1 MKDKNKNNENK
12 LVKSKEKFSTKFLN
26 NVKKRWLISRT
37 NTILLIAILVL
48 FVIFIN
54 IVVKKIDLAP
64 IDCTTNK
71 EYTLTQ
77 ESKSR
82 VQNVDVPVKMYF
94 IGYSEDDTTVN
105 LAKQYNKVNE
115 NITIEVID
123 SNTRTD
129 IVDKYHITNT
139 EGGIVIENGEKSKII
154 YEEDMYTYDENYNTV
169 DLTEENLTSGILKV
183 TSQNIPNIYFLT
195 GYSNYSLDKE
205 GAMSYLATYLNNE
218 ILNYKQL
225 NILTESK
232 IPEDCNTLVIPT
244 PSKDFDELTVNE
256 ITKYINNGGNIL
268 WLNASYSQSTDLKN
282 VNKILALYGVD
293 PFEIG
298 YIYENDTS
306 RKALGYASCILEDVD
321 YSNITKNLKD
331 VLLLNATKINVNSS
345 KLEELNVEEE
355 DIIKSSDT
363 AYYRKNISN
372 ESDSTDGDEQG
383 TFVIGAKLT
392 KTISNGSNEGD
403 NSLKSTLIIYGDNN
417 FISDIQI
424 NSQVYPMVFLEDNKD
439 VVLNSIAYLTE
450 KEEDITIRKDYTKQ
464 SSFTATDGQKS
475 IIMNIIF
482 IVPLAIIVIG
492 IIISILRRRRN

>member
-482 IVPLAIIVIG
+482 IVPLEIIVIG

>member
-232 IPEDCNTLVIPT
+232 IPEDCIIV
-244 PSKDFDELTVNE
+244 TVNV
-256 ITKYINNGGNIL
+256 
-268 WLNASYSQSTDLKN
+268 AVKN
-282 VNKILALYGVD
+282 
-293 PFEIG
+293 
-298 YIYENDTS
+298 
-306 RKALGYASCILEDVD
+306 
-321 YSNITKNLKD
+321 
-331 VLLLNATKINVNSS
+331 
-345 KLEELNVEEE
+345 
-355 DIIKSSDT
+355 
-363 AYYRKNISN
+363 
-372 ESDSTDGDEQG
+372 
-383 TFVIGAKLT
+383 
-392 KTISNGSNEGD
+392 
-403 NSLKSTLIIYGDNN
+403 
-417 FISDIQI
+417 
-424 NSQVYPMVFLEDNKD
+424 
-439 VVLNSIAYLTE
+439 
-450 KEEDITIRKDYTKQ
+450 
-464 SSFTATDGQKS
+464 
-475 IIMNIIF
+475 
-482 IVPLAIIVIG
+482 
-492 IIISILRRRRN
+492 